1 MASSADNDAMRT
13 DSPEA
18 EMPEER
24 TSGDSA
30 DVTLPQVDFLAMQFP
45 SSDREGEFATPEP
58 SSGRHHSDDLADT
71 FGDMTAAQ
79 RREIVADA
87 CRLDPAYAQ
96 RVLDSY
102 SGRQLGWCELVS
114 LVPTKENG
122 YVQLSYGGV
131 NKFAMLQ
138 RVLLWAAG
146 SDLSAEKDQCSHLCP
161 HRVCKTV
168 GHVIAESAEANNGRK
183 GCRVWVDC
191 HHCGK
196 KIFVCLH
203 DPFCIK
209 FCEGFSSPEDFLT
222 RGVCRIL
229 RDDA

>member
-114 LVPTKENG
+114 LVPNEGERVRSAVLRRCEQIRDASAGPT
-122 YVQLSYGGV
+122 LGG
-131 NKFAMLQ
+131 
-138 RVLLWAAG
+138 
-146 SDLSAEKDQCSHLCP
+146 
-161 HRVCKTV
+161 
-168 GHVIAESAEANNGRK
+168 
-183 GCRVWVDC
+183 WVR
-191 HHCGK
+191 
-196 KIFVCLH
+196 
-203 DPFCIK
+203 
-209 FCEGFSSPEDFLT
+209 S
-222 RGVCRIL
+222 VCREGPVFAL
-229 RDDA
+229 VSPSCLQNRRACHR